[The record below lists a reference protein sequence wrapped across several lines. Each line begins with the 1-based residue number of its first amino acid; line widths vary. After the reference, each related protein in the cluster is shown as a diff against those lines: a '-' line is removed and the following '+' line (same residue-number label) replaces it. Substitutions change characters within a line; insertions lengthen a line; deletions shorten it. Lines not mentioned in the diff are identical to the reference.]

1 MLTKVYVC
9 VCVQVIDNA
18 SQSVIYQP
26 GHNKQRTPS
35 ADNGTGIA
43 ALVRQSVHRMPVP
56 RGSTGSPEQVRRM
69 STMPNIKVPSTAAGS
84 AHGTNDYPLQI
95 IRTSSSR
102 DNVNSASATV
112 TVGAS
117 RPYTNDKTDKRVTAR
132 QQGDVIGT
140 VATTLFSKT
149 PNYAEEE
156 RLPLISAQSQ
166 QPDSGSKK
174 SPVLGTAPVSHYVEC
189 YSLQQH
195 HHMNMQ
201 VATTNSR

>member
-1 MLTKVYVC
+1 MLTKVC

-84 AHGTNDYPLQI
+84 ARGTKDPLQI

-102 DNVNSASATV
+102 DDVNSASATV
-112 TVGAS
+112 TGGAC
-117 RPYTNDKTDKRVTAR
+117 RPFTNDKTDKRVTAR

-149 PNYAEEE
+149 PSYAEEE

-166 QPDSGSKK
+166 QPDSGR

-201 VATTNSR
+201 LATTNSR